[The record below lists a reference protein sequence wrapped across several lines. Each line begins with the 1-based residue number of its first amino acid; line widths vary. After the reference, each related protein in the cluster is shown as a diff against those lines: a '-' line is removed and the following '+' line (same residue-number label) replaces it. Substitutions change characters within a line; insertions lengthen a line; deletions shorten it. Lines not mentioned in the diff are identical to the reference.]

1 MQTIHLQATQ
11 WGDFPIPGW
20 TLVVLF
26 IVAGGAYFAK
36 TMRGRIG
43 LLAAAGPAEE
53 NLLDKADWPARA
65 KKMATIALGQSK
77 IFKDPV
83 AGLMHGL
90 IFWGFAV
97 LGLRTVS
104 MFADGLYPGASDFL
118 LPGPLKPAYLVVKDV
133 ILLTT
138 LSAVLFAAWR
148 RVVSK
153 PARIKASGEAVL
165 ILGFIGTLC
174 VTDLVSD
181 AALFALSSPG
191 LKGAEI
197 AWSPIT
203 AFLAQPFVGM
213 AALPLKWIH
222 GVNYFIH
229 IAIILIFMNFLPLG
243 KHFHVITSIPNT
255 FLTRLRSRGRIRSV
269 DLSVFFDDNAAAA
282 AGDEEPRLGVG
293 RITDL
298 SWKDLLDTYTCTEC
312 GRCDAMCP
320 AYQTGK
326 PLSPMRLHTKLR
338 DHLYE
343 YEQMIV
349 EGRHD
354 ELPPLIGTVFSA
366 DFIWA
371 CTTCGHCVEACPVE
385 NQHLTKII
393 GMRQYKQMMEADFPG
408 EAAGAFQGIE
418 RQGNPWGISASDRL
432 AWAKGLEVPVLGE
445 MSDEERAKVE
455 YLFWVGCSGAYDD
468 RNKKIS
474 QSMVRLLNEAGVKY
488 AVLGTEESCTGDS
501 ARRLGNEM
509 LFQTMAQTNIEILN
523 GYGVKKIVAQC
534 PHCFNTLDNEY
545 GEFGGEYE
553 VQHHTELLAELVDA
567 GRLKPKAVESMQK
580 ITFHD
585 SCYLGRHNDVYDAP
599 RQVLD
604 AIPGLNRVE
613 MPRHKEQGFCCGAG
627 GGRMWLEEDIGTRV
641 NQNRADE
648 ALATGSDVI
657 ASGCPFC
664 MTMLDDGVKSRE
676 AADRVKTL
684 DVAEILARS
693 VFGDVKAPA
702 AEGTAPADS
711 PQSPA
716 EGTEG

>member
-1 MQTIHLQATQ
+1 MQTIHLQATD
-11 WGDFPIPGW
+11 WGSFPVPGW
-20 TLVVLF
+20 TLVVVF
-26 IVAGGAYFAK
+26 IVAGLAFFAK
-36 TMRGRIG
+36 TMKGRLGI
-43 LLAAAGPAEE
+43 LAAAAPAEE
-53 NLLDKADWPARA
+53 NLLDKAALPTRLQR
-65 KKMATIALGQSK
+65 MVTIALAQSK

-83 AGLMHGL
+83 AGIMHAM

-97 LGLRTVS
+97 LGLRTVT
-104 MFADGLYPGASDFL
+104 MFADGLYPGLSDIL

-138 LSAVLFAAWR
+138 LTAVLYAVYR
-148 RVVSK
+148 RLIVK
-153 PARIKASGEAVL
+153 PARIKPSGEAVM

-174 VTDLVSD
+174 ATDLASD
-181 AALFALSSPG
+181 AALFALVSPG
-191 LKGAEI
+191 LQGAEI

-203 AFLAQPFVGM
+203 AFLAQGFLGM
-213 AALPLKWIH
+213 GAGALKWIH

-229 IAIILIFMNFLPLG
+229 IGLILVFLNFLPLG
-243 KHFHVITSIPNT
+243 KHFHVLTSIPNS
-255 FLTRLRSRGRIRSV
+255 FLTRLRPRGRIRSV
-269 DLSVFFDDNAAAA
+269 DLSFFFDETAAAA
-282 AGDEEPRLGVG
+282 AESEPRLGIG
-293 RITDL
+293 RVTDI

-349 EGRHD
+349 EGRHE

-366 DFIWA
+366 DFIWT

-385 NQHLTKII
+385 NQHLTKLI

-408 EAAGAFQGIE
+408 EAAAAFQGME
-418 RQGNPWGISASDRL
+418 RQGNPWGISAADRMD
-432 AWAKGLEVPVLGE
+432 WAKGIEVPVLGE
-445 MSDEERAKVE
+445 LSDEERSKVE

-474 QSMVRLLNEAGVKY
+474 QSMAKLLNEAGVKY
-488 AVLGTEESCTGDS
+488 AVLGTEETCTGDS
-501 ARRLGNEM
+501 ARRLGNEL
-509 LFQTMAQTNIEILN
+509 LFQTMAQMNIETLN
-523 GYGVKKIVAQC
+523 NYGVKKVIAQC
-534 PHCFNTLDNEY
+534 PHCFNTLKNEY
-545 GEFGGEYE
+545 GEFGGNYD
-553 VQHHTELLAELVDA
+553 VVHHTEILADLVDA
-567 GRLKPKAVESMQK
+567 GRLKPKAVEGMQQ

-585 SCYLGRHNDVYDAP
+585 SCYLGRHNEVYEAP

-604 AIPGLNRVE
+604 AIPGLQRVE

-627 GGRMWLEEDIGTRV
+627 GGRMWLEEDHGTRI
-641 NQNRADE
+641 NLNRVDE
-648 ALATGSDVI
+648 ALATGSDAI

-664 MTMLDDGVKSRE
+664 MTMLDDGVKNRE

-693 VFGDVKAPA
+693 VFGEANAPA
-702 AEGTAPADS
+702 AEGSAQVES
-711 PQSPA
+711 PQAPA